1 MIGRLMLCTEASRS
15 EVVTMKKSSYD
26 HVSLKYDPLSQTIP
40 NEIILDTLSKVNAI
54 VKNMSMSL
62 ETIWT

>member
-1 MIGRLMLCTEASRS
+1 MLCTEASRS